1 MPAGDPFQVYPG
13 KDGKPEESIRMAVTM
28 QALQD
33 LRAFNML
40 AQLTSHEYVVSL
52 IDGESGTPVVTVKCP
67 LT

>member
-1 MPAGDPFQVYPG
+1 
-13 KDGKPEESIRMAVTM
+13 MAVTM

-40 AQLTSHEYVVSL
+40 AQLTSHEDVVSL